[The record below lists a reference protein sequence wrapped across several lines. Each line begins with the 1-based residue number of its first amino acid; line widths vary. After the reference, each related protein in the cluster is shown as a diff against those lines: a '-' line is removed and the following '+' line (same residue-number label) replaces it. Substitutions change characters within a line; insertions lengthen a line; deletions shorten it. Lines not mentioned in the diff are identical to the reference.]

1 MVAAVETAWVFEGGF
16 RKMKSEK
23 VNRKELQKEI
33 AKWRIKY
40 IRAERCCNG
49 IGMQQALKKIEELE
63 NEAKR

>member
-1 MVAAVETAWVFEGGF
+1 
-16 RKMKSEK
+16 MKSEK
-23 VNRKELQKEI
+23 VNRKDLQNEI

-63 NEAKR
+63 NETKR